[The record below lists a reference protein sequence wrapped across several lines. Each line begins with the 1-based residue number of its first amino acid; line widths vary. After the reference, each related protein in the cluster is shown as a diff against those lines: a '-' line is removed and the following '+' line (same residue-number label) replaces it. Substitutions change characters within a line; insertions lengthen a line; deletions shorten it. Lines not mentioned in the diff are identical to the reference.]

1 MTPYGRAPRPAL
13 GALLLAAG
21 ALSAGALA
29 ACARAPEPG
38 PSAGGFAATG
48 ADGMATGKSASR
60 ARFVVNVV
68 GFQGPESVK
77 YDAEQDVFF
86 ISNMT
91 GYGSQVDGNG
101 YISRLSAAD
110 PHSAAVFVQ
119 GGKNGAVLDAP
130 KGMAI
135 HGDTLWVADI
145 HALRGFHRKTGAPL
159 ATVDFTPH
167 GAVLL
172 NDVAVGPDGTVLI
185 TDTGILMSP
194 EGVIHTGPDRIFAL
208 GPGHAVT
215 VAAEGPQLL
224 RPNGIAWDARAKR
237 WVVVAFDPFNG
248 QVASMAPGD
257 TARQVLRR
265 GSGKIDGVEVLPSG
279 GVLFSSWA
287 DSSIHLLEGGRDR
300 RIIREVP
307 EAADIGLD
315 TRRNRVA
322 IPLSSLDRVQ
332 LWSLDENEGGERSGE
347 KSEAP

>member
-1 MTPYGRAPRPAL
+1 MMIRPVHTIAVV
-13 GALLLAAG
+13 AV
-21 ALSAGALA
+21 LA
-29 ACARAPEPG
+29 ACTHRSDRAADE
-38 PSAGGFAATG
+38 AGTVANAVDGVATG
-48 ADGMATGKSASR
+48 VSSSE
-60 ARFVVNVV
+60 ARFVINIA
-68 GFQGPESVK
+68 GFQGPESVR

-86 ISNMT
+86 VSNMT
-91 GYGSQVDGNG
+91 GYGSFKDGNG
-101 YISRLSAAD
+101 YISRVSAAN
-110 PHSAAVFVQ
+110 PHVAEVFVQ
-119 GGKNGAVLDAP
+119 GGKNGATLDAP

-332 LWSLDENEGGERSGE
+332 LWSLDENEGGARSGE